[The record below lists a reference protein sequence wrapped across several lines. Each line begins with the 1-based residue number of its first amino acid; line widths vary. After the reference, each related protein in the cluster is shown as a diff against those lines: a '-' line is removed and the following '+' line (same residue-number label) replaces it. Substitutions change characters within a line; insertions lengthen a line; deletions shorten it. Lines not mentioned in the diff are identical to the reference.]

1 MTESIAEISKNQ
13 KIIFNNEFIDKI
25 IVDIEAANI
34 VEIKSLLKDLHAADI
49 AELLEFLNT
58 DQRTYLLNQ
67 LDSEDYTDV
76 LAELDDSIIDQTVN
90 LLQHEKVAKSI
101 SDMETDD
108 AVGLIE
114 SLEPDTQKKI
124 LDKVSAEDREI
135 FNESLNYPEDT
146 AGRRMQ
152 KEIVSMPSF
161 WTVGQAIDYLRDE
174 EELPEDFFELFIVD
188 PSNKP
193 LGSVSVSKVLRSNR
207 KIRLNDITI
216 ESPIFIPADM
226 DQEEAAMKFEKYS
239 LVSAGV
245 VDKNGRLIGRLTADD
260 IMWVLQEEAEEDILR
275 MGGVIE
281 TEMNQGVIKSTRKR
295 FIWLFLNLLTAIL
308 ASIVIS
314 FFDASIEKMV
324 ALAVLMPIVASMG
337 GNAGTQTL
345 TLTVRALATK
355 DLVQNNRRKIFSKEI
370 SISILNSIIFAI
382 ITAIAAQLWFQDFY
396 LSIIVGSAMVV
407 NILSAGFFGFLI
419 PYGLNY
425 FRVDPAIASS
435 VFVTTITD
443 VVGFLSFSLYILILN
458 LNVIY

>member
-1 MTESIAEISKNQ
+1 MTKSIAEISKNQ

-25 IVDIEAANI
+25 IVDIEAANNL
-34 VEIKSLLKDLHAADI
+34 EIKSSLKDLHAADI
-49 AELLEFLNT
+49 AELLEFLSTN
-58 DQRTYLLNQ
+58 QRTYLLNQ

-188 PSNKP
+188 PGNKP

-226 DQEEAAMKFEKYS
+226 DQEEAAMTFEKYS

-281 TEMNQGVIKSTRKR
+281 TEMNQGIIKSTRKR

-314 FFDASIEKMV
+314 LFDASIEKMV
-324 ALAVLMPIVASMG
+324 ALAILMPIVASMG

-370 SISILNSIIFAI
+370 TISILNSIIFAI
-382 ITAIAAQLWFQDFY
+382 ITAVAAQLWFQDFY

-443 VVGFLSFSLYILILN
+443 VVGFLSFLGLASIFLF
-458 LNVIY
+458 

>member
-25 IVDIEAANI
+25 IVDIEAANNL
-34 VEIKSLLKDLHAADI
+34 EIKSSLKDLHAADI
-49 AELLEFLNT
+49 AELLEFLSTN
-58 DQRTYLLNQ
+58 QRTYLLNQ

-124 LDKVSAEDREI
+124 LDKVSARDREI

-188 PSNKP
+188 PNNKP

-226 DQEEAAMKFEKYS
+226 DQEEAAMTFEKYS

-281 TEMNQGVIKSTRKR
+281 TEMNQGIIKSTRKR

-370 SISILNSIIFAI
+370 TISILNSIIFAI
-382 ITAIAAQLWFQDFY
+382 ITAVAAQLWFQDFY

-443 VVGFLSFSLYILILN
+443 VVGFLSFLGLASIFLF
-458 LNVIY
+458 

>member
-25 IVDIEAANI
+25 IVDIEAANNL
-34 VEIKSLLKDLHAADI
+34 EIKSSLKDLHAADI
-49 AELLEFLNT
+49 AELLEFLSTN
-58 DQRTYLLNQ
+58 QRTYLLNQ

-124 LDKVSAEDREI
+124 LDQVSAEDREI

-226 DQEEAAMKFEKYS
+226 DQEEAAMTFEKYS

-281 TEMNQGVIKSTRKR
+281 TEMNQGIIKSTRKR

-382 ITAIAAQLWFQDFY
+382 ITAVAAQLWFQDFY

-443 VVGFLSFSLYILILN
+443 VVGFLSFLGLASIFLF
-458 LNVIY
+458 

>member
-1 MTESIAEISKNQ
+1 MSESIAEISKNQ

-25 IVDIEAANI
+25 IVDIEAANNL
-34 VEIKSLLKDLHAADI
+34 EIKSSLKDLHAADI
-49 AELLEFLNT
+49 AELLEFLSSN
-58 DQRTYLLNQ
+58 QRTYLLNQ

-108 AVGLIE
+108 AVSLIE

-226 DQEEAAMKFEKYS
+226 DQEEAAMTFEKYS

-281 TEMNQGVIKSTRKR
+281 TEMNQGIIKSTRKR
-295 FIWLFLNLLTAIL
+295 FIWLFLNFLTAIL

-314 FFDASIEKMV
+314 LFDASIEKMV

-382 ITAIAAQLWFQDFY
+382 ITAVAAQLWFQDFY

-443 VVGFLSFSLYILILN
+443 VVGFLSFLGLASIFLF
-458 LNVIY
+458 

>member
-1 MTESIAEISKNQ
+1 
-13 KIIFNNEFIDKI
+13 
-25 IVDIEAANI
+25 
-34 VEIKSLLKDLHAADI
+34 
-49 AELLEFLNT
+49 
-58 DQRTYLLNQ
+58 
-67 LDSEDYTDV
+67 
-76 LAELDDSIIDQTVN
+76 
-90 LLQHEKVAKSI
+90 
-101 SDMETDD
+101 
-108 AVGLIE
+108 
-114 SLEPDTQKKI
+114 
-124 LDKVSAEDREI
+124 
-135 FNESLNYPEDT
+135 
-146 AGRRMQ
+146 
-152 KEIVSMPSF
+152 
-161 WTVGQAIDYLRDE
+161 
-174 EELPEDFFELFIVD
+174 
-188 PSNKP
+188 
-193 LGSVSVSKVLRSNR
+193 
-207 KIRLNDITI
+207 
-216 ESPIFIPADM
+216 M
-226 DQEEAAMKFEKYS
+226 DQEEAALTFEKYS

-281 TEMNQGVIKSTRKR
+281 TEMNQGIIKSTRKR

-382 ITAIAAQLWFQDFY
+382 ITAVAAQLWFQDFY

-443 VVGFLSFSLYILILN
+443 VVGFLSFLGLASIFLF
-458 LNVIY
+458 

>member
-25 IVDIEAANI
+25 IVDIEAANNL
-34 VEIKSLLKDLHAADI
+34 EIKSSLKDLHAADI
-49 AELLEFLNT
+49 AELLEFLSTN
-58 DQRTYLLNQ
+58 QRTYLLNQ

-226 DQEEAAMKFEKYS
+226 DQEEAAMTFEKYS

-281 TEMNQGVIKSTRKR
+281 TEMNQGIIKSTRKR

-314 FFDASIEKMV
+314 LFDASIEKMV

-370 SISILNSIIFAI
+370 SIAILNSIIFAI
-382 ITAIAAQLWFQDFY
+382 ITAVAAQLWFQDFY

-443 VVGFLSFSLYILILN
+443 VVGFLSFLGLASVFLF
-458 LNVIY
+458 

>member
-25 IVDIEAANI
+25 IVDIEAANNL
-34 VEIKSLLKDLHAADI
+34 EIKSSLKDLHAADI
-49 AELLEFLNT
+49 AELLEFLSTN
-58 DQRTYLLNQ
+58 QRTYLLNQ

-90 LLQHEKVAKSI
+90 SLQHEKVAKSI

-124 LDKVSAEDREI
+124 LDKVSAEDLEI

-226 DQEEAAMKFEKYS
+226 DQEEAAMTFEKYS

-281 TEMNQGVIKSTRKR
+281 TEMNQGIIKSTRKR

-314 FFDASIEKMV
+314 LFDASIEKMV

-382 ITAIAAQLWFQDFY
+382 ITAVAAQLWFQDFY

-443 VVGFLSFSLYILILN
+443 VVGFLSFLGLASIFLF
-458 LNVIY
+458 

>member
-25 IVDIEAANI
+25 IVDIEAANNL
-34 VEIKSLLKDLHAADI
+34 EIKSSLKDLHAADI
-49 AELLEFLNT
+49 AELLEFLSTN
-58 DQRTYLLNQ
+58 QRTYLLNQ

-146 AGRRMQ
+146 SGRRMQ

-226 DQEEAAMKFEKYS
+226 DQEEAAMTFEKYS

-281 TEMNQGVIKSTRKR
+281 TEMNQGIIKSTRKR

-314 FFDASIEKMV
+314 LFDASIEKMV

-382 ITAIAAQLWFQDFY
+382 ITAVAAQLWFQDFY

-443 VVGFLSFSLYILILN
+443 VVGFLSFLGLASIFLF
-458 LNVIY
+458 

>member
-1 MTESIAEISKNQ
+1 MTEFIAEISKNQ

-25 IVDIEAANI
+25 IIDIEAANNL
-34 VEIKSLLKDLHAADI
+34 EIKSSLKDLHAADI
-49 AELLEFLNT
+49 AELLEFLSTN
-58 DQRTYLLNQ
+58 QRTYLLNQ

-226 DQEEAAMKFEKYS
+226 DQEEAAMTFEKYS

-281 TEMNQGVIKSTRKR
+281 TEMNQGIIKSTRKR

-314 FFDASIEKMV
+314 LFDASIEKMV

-382 ITAIAAQLWFQDFY
+382 ITAVAAQLWFQDFY

-443 VVGFLSFSLYILILN
+443 VVGFLSFLGLASIFLF
-458 LNVIY
+458 

>member
-25 IVDIEAANI
+25 IVDIEAANNL
-34 VEIKSLLKDLHAADI
+34 EIKSSLKDLHAADI
-49 AELLEFLNT
+49 AELLEFLSTN
-58 DQRTYLLNQ
+58 QRTYLLNQ

-188 PSNKP
+188 PGNKP

-226 DQEEAAMKFEKYS
+226 DQEEAAMTFEKYS

-281 TEMNQGVIKSTRKR
+281 TEMNQGIIKSTRKR

-382 ITAIAAQLWFQDFY
+382 ITAVAAQLWFQDFY

-443 VVGFLSFSLYILILN
+443 VVGFLSFLGLASIFLF
-458 LNVIY
+458 

>member
-1 MTESIAEISKNQ
+1 MTKSIAEISKNQ

-25 IVDIEAANI
+25 IVDIEAANNL
-34 VEIKSLLKDLHAADI
+34 EIKSSLKDLHAADI
-49 AELLEFLNT
+49 AELLEFLSTN
-58 DQRTYLLNQ
+58 QRTYLLNQ

-226 DQEEAAMKFEKYS
+226 DQEEAAMTFEKYS

-281 TEMNQGVIKSTRKR
+281 TEMNQGIIKSTRKR

-314 FFDASIEKMV
+314 LFDASIEKMV
-324 ALAVLMPIVASMG
+324 ALAILMPIVASMG

-382 ITAIAAQLWFQDFY
+382 ITAVAAQLWFQDFY

-443 VVGFLSFSLYILILN
+443 VVGFLSFLGLASIFLF
-458 LNVIY
+458 

>member
-1 MTESIAEISKNQ
+1 MTEFIAEISKNQ

-25 IVDIEAANI
+25 IVDIEAANNL
-34 VEIKSLLKDLHAADI
+34 EIKSSLKDLHAADI
-49 AELLEFLNT
+49 AELLEFLSSN
-58 DQRTYLLNQ
+58 QRTYLLNQ

-135 FNESLNYPEDT
+135 FNESINYPEDT
-146 AGRRMQ
+146 AGRRIQ

-226 DQEEAAMKFEKYS
+226 DQEEAAMTFEKYS

-281 TEMNQGVIKSTRKR
+281 TEMNQGIIKSTRKR

-314 FFDASIEKMV
+314 LFDASIEKMV

-382 ITAIAAQLWFQDFY
+382 ITAVAAQLWFQDF
-396 LSIIVGSAMVV
+396 
-407 NILSAGFFGFLI
+407 
-419 PYGLNY
+419 
-425 FRVDPAIASS
+425 
-435 VFVTTITD
+435 
-443 VVGFLSFSLYILILN
+443 
-458 LNVIY
+458 

>member
-1 MTESIAEISKNQ
+1 MSESLNDITKNQ
-13 KIIFNNEFIDKI
+13 KIVFDNNLINKI
-25 IVDIEAANI
+25 ID
-34 VEIKSLLKDLHAADI
+34 EITEKNDSDLNKSIKDLHPADI
-49 AELLEFLNT
+49 AELLEFLSS
-58 DQRTYLLNQ
+58 DQRIYLLNK
-67 LDSEDYTDV
+67 LDSENYTDV
-76 LAELDDSIIDQTVN
+76 LAELDDTIIDEIVN
-90 LLQHEKVAKSI
+90 QLQYDKVAQSI
-101 SDMETDD
+101 SEMETDD

-114 SLEPDTQKKI
+114 SLQPETQKII
-124 LDKVSAEDREI
+124 LDQVSAEDREI

-161 WTVGQAIDYLRDE
+161 WTVGQAIDFLRDE
-174 EELPEDFFELFIVD
+174 KDLPEDFYEIFIVD

-193 LGSVSVSKVLRSNR
+193 LGNVSVSKVLRSERNT
-207 KIRLNDITI
+207 KMNDITT

-226 DQEEAAMKFEKYS
+226 DQEEAAIAFEKYS

-245 VDKNGRLIGRLTADD
+245 IDSFGRLIGRITADD

-275 MGGVIE
+275 MGGVSE
-281 TEMNQGVIKSTRKR
+281 KEMNQGVLKSTRKR
-295 FIWLFLNLLTAIL
+295 FIWLFINLLTAIL

-314 FFDASIEKMV
+314 FFDASIEQMV

-370 SISILNSIIFAI
+370 SISILNGLIFSV
-382 ITAIAAQLWFQDFY
+382 ITGIAVYLWFQDTS
-396 LSIIVGSAMVV
+396 LSIIVGASMIV
-407 NILSAGFFGFLI
+407 NIFSAGFFGFLI
-419 PYGLNY
+419 PYTLSY
-425 FRVDPAIASS
+425 FKVDPAIASS

-443 VVGFLSFSLYILILN
+443 VVGFFSFLGLAS
-458 LNVIY
+458 IYLF

>member
-25 IVDIEAANI
+25 IVDIEAANNL
-34 VEIKSLLKDLHAADI
+34 EIKSSLKDLHAADI
-49 AELLEFLNT
+49 AELLEFLSTN
-58 DQRTYLLNQ
+58 QRTYLLNQ

-76 LAELDDSIIDQTVN
+76 LAELDDSIIDQTIN

-226 DQEEAAMKFEKYS
+226 DQEEAAMTFEKYS

-281 TEMNQGVIKSTRKR
+281 TEMNQGIIKSTRKR

-314 FFDASIEKMV
+314 LFDASIEKMV

-382 ITAIAAQLWFQDFY
+382 ITAVAAQLWFQDFY

-443 VVGFLSFSLYILILN
+443 VVGFLSFLGLASIFLF
-458 LNVIY
+458 

>member
-1 MTESIAEISKNQ
+1 MTESIAETSKNQ

-25 IVDIEAANI
+25 IVDIEAANNS
-34 VEIKSLLKDLHAADI
+34 EIKSLLKGLHAADI
-49 AELLEFLNT
+49 AELLEFLST

-67 LDSEDYTDV
+67 LDGSNYTDV
-76 LAELDDSIIDQTVN
+76 LAELDDSIIDQTIN

-135 FNESLNYPEDT
+135 FKESLNYPEDT

-226 DQEEAAMKFEKYS
+226 DQEEAAMIFEKYS

-281 TEMNQGVIKSTRKR
+281 TEMNQGIIKSTRKR

-382 ITAIAAQLWFQDFY
+382 ITAVAAQLWFQDFY
-396 LSIIVGSAMVV
+396 LSIIVGSAMIV

-443 VVGFLSFSLYILILN
+443 VVGFLSFLGLASIFLF
-458 LNVIY
+458 

>member
-1 MTESIAEISKNQ
+1 MTESIAETSKNQ

-25 IVDIEAANI
+25 IVDIEAANNS
-34 VEIKSLLKDLHAADI
+34 EIKSLLKGLHAADI
-49 AELLEFLNT
+49 AELLEFLST

-67 LDSEDYTDV
+67 LDGSNYTDV
-76 LAELDDSIIDQTVN
+76 LAELDDSIIDQTIN

-135 FNESLNYPEDT
+135 FKESLNYPEDT

-216 ESPIFIPADM
+216 ESPIFISADM
-226 DQEEAAMKFEKYS
+226 DQEEAAMTFEKYS

-281 TEMNQGVIKSTRKR
+281 TEMNQGIIKSTRKR

-382 ITAIAAQLWFQDFY
+382 ITAVAAQLWFQDFY
-396 LSIIVGSAMVV
+396 LSIIVGSAMIV

-443 VVGFLSFSLYILILN
+443 VVGFLSFLGLASIFLF
-458 LNVIY
+458 

>member
-1 MTESIAEISKNQ
+1 MTKTITEISKNQ

-25 IVDIEAANI
+25 IVYIDEENI
-34 VEIKSLLKDLHAADI
+34 SEIKNAIYDLHAADL
-49 AELLEFLNT
+49 AELLEFLNSN
-58 DQRTYLLNQ
+58 QRTYLLNQ
-67 LDSEDYTDV
+67 LENDDYTDV
-76 LAELDDSIIDQTVN
+76 LAELDNSIIDQTVN
-90 LLQHEKVAKSI
+90 HLQYEKVAKSI
-101 SDMETDD
+101 SQMETDD

-114 SLEPDTQKKI
+114 SLEPETKKKI
-124 LDKVSAEDREI
+124 LDKVSPQDREI
-135 FNESLNYPEDT
+135 FNESLNYPDDT

-174 EELPEDFFELFIVD
+174 EDLPEDFFELFIVD

-193 LGSVSVSKVLRSNR
+193 LGNVSVSKVLRSDR
-207 KIRLNDITI
+207 KIKLNDITV
-216 ESPIFIPADM
+216 ESPIFIPANM
-226 DQEEAAMKFEKYS
+226 DQEEAAIIFEKYS

-245 VDKNGRLIGRLTADD
+245 VDSNGRLIGRLTADD

-281 TEMNQGVIKSTRKR
+281 TEMNQGIIKSTRKR
-295 FIWLFLNLLTAIL
+295 FIWLFLNLLTAIM

-355 DLVQNNRRKIFSKEI
+355 DLVQNNRRKIFNKEI

-382 ITAIAAQLWFQDFY
+382 ITSFAAQLWFQDIY
-396 LSIIVGSAMVV
+396 LSIIVGSAMIV
-407 NILSAGFFGFLI
+407 NILAAGFFGFLI
-419 PYGLNY
+419 PYILNY
-425 FRVDPAIASS
+425 FKIDPAIASS

-443 VVGFLSFSLYILILN
+443 VVGFLSFLGLASIFLF
-458 LNVIY
+458 

>member
-1 MTESIAEISKNQ
+1 MTEFIAEISKNQ

-25 IVDIEAANI
+25 IVDIEAANNS
-34 VEIKSLLKDLHAADI
+34 EIKSSLKSLHAADI
-49 AELLEFLNT
+49 AELLEFLST

-67 LDSEDYTDV
+67 LDSDDYTDV

-124 LDKVSAEDREI
+124 LDKVSAEDLEI

-226 DQEEAAMKFEKYS
+226 DQEEAAMTFEKYS

-281 TEMNQGVIKSTRKR
+281 TEMNQGIIKSTRKR
-295 FIWLFLNLLTAIL
+295 FIWLFLNFLTAIL

-314 FFDASIEKMV
+314 LFDASIEKMV
-324 ALAVLMPIVASMG
+324 ALAILMPIVASMG

-382 ITAIAAQLWFQDFY
+382 ITAVAAQLWFQDFY

-443 VVGFLSFSLYILILN
+443 VVGFLSFLGLASIFLF
-458 LNVIY
+458 

>member
-25 IVDIEAANI
+25 IVDIEAANNS
-34 VEIKSLLKDLHAADI
+34 EIKSLLKGLHAADI
-49 AELLEFLNT
+49 AELLEFLST

-124 LDKVSAEDREI
+124 LDQVSAEDREI

-188 PSNKP
+188 PGNKP

-226 DQEEAAMKFEKYS
+226 DQEEAAMTFEKYS

-281 TEMNQGVIKSTRKR
+281 TEMNQGIIKSTRKR
-295 FIWLFLNLLTAIL
+295 FIWLFLNFLTAIL

-382 ITAIAAQLWFQDFY
+382 ITAVAAQLWFQDFY

-425 FRVDPAIASS
+425 FKVDPAIASS

-443 VVGFLSFSLYILILN
+443 VVGFLSFLGLASIFLF
-458 LNVIY
+458 

>member
-1 MTESIAEISKNQ
+1 MTKSIAEISKNQ

-25 IVDIEAANI
+25 IVDIEAANNL
-34 VEIKSLLKDLHAADI
+34 EIKSSLKDLHAADI
-49 AELLEFLNT
+49 AELLEFLSTN
-58 DQRTYLLNQ
+58 QRTYLLNQ

-188 PSNKP
+188 PINKP

-226 DQEEAAMKFEKYS
+226 DQEEAAMTFEKYS

-281 TEMNQGVIKSTRKR
+281 TEMNQGIIKSTRKR

-314 FFDASIEKMV
+314 LFDASIEKMV

-382 ITAIAAQLWFQDFY
+382 ITAVAAQLWFQDFY

-443 VVGFLSFSLYILILN
+443 VVGFLSFLGLASIFLF
-458 LNVIY
+458 

>member
-1 MTESIAEISKNQ
+1 MTESIAETSKNQ

-25 IVDIEAANI
+25 IVDIEAANNS
-34 VEIKSLLKDLHAADI
+34 EIKSLLKGLHAADI
-49 AELLEFLNT
+49 AELLEFLST

-67 LDSEDYTDV
+67 LDGSNYTDV
-76 LAELDDSIIDQTVN
+76 LAELDDSIIDQTIN

-135 FNESLNYPEDT
+135 FKESLNYPEDT

-226 DQEEAAMKFEKYS
+226 DQEEAAMTFEKYS

-281 TEMNQGVIKSTRKR
+281 TEMNQGIIKSTRKR

-382 ITAIAAQLWFQDFY
+382 ITAVAAQLWFQDFY
-396 LSIIVGSAMVV
+396 LSIIVGSAMIV

-443 VVGFLSFSLYILILN
+443 VVGFLSFLGLASIFLF
-458 LNVIY
+458 

>member
-25 IVDIEAANI
+25 IVDIEAANNL
-34 VEIKSLLKDLHAADI
+34 EIKSSLKDLHAADI
-49 AELLEFLNT
+49 AELLEFLSTN
-58 DQRTYLLNQ
+58 QRTYLLNQ

-124 LDKVSAEDREI
+124 LDKVSAADREI

-226 DQEEAAMKFEKYS
+226 DQEEAAMTFEKYS

-281 TEMNQGVIKSTRKR
+281 TEMNQGIIKSTRKR

-314 FFDASIEKMV
+314 LFDASIEKMV
-324 ALAVLMPIVASMG
+324 ALAILMPIVASMG

-382 ITAIAAQLWFQDFY
+382 ITAVAAQLWFQDFY

-443 VVGFLSFSLYILILN
+443 VVGFLSFLGLASIFLF
-458 LNVIY
+458 

>member
-25 IVDIEAANI
+25 IVDIEAANNL
-34 VEIKSLLKDLHAADI
+34 EIKSSLKDLHAADI
-49 AELLEFLNT
+49 AELLEFLSTN
-58 DQRTYLLNQ
+58 QRTYLLNQ

-226 DQEEAAMKFEKYS
+226 DQEEAAITFEKYS

-281 TEMNQGVIKSTRKR
+281 TEMNQGIIKSTRKR

-314 FFDASIEKMV
+314 LFDASIEKMV
-324 ALAVLMPIVASMG
+324 ALAILMPIVASMG

-355 DLVQNNRRKIFSKEI
+355 DLVQNNRRKIFLKEI

-382 ITAIAAQLWFQDFY
+382 ITALAAQLWFQDFY

-443 VVGFLSFSLYILILN
+443 VVGFLSFLGLASIFLF
-458 LNVIY
+458 

>member
-1 MTESIAEISKNQ
+1 MTEFIAEISKNQ

-25 IVDIEAANI
+25 IVDIEAANNL
-34 VEIKSLLKDLHAADI
+34 EIKSSLKDLHAADI
-49 AELLEFLNT
+49 AELLEFLST

-152 KEIVSMPSF
+152 KEIVSIPSF

-216 ESPIFIPADM
+216 ESPIFISADM
-226 DQEEAAMKFEKYS
+226 DQEEAAMTFEKYS

-281 TEMNQGVIKSTRKR
+281 TEMNQGIIKSTRKR

-324 ALAVLMPIVASMG
+324 ALAVLMPIIASMG

-382 ITAIAAQLWFQDFY
+382 ITAVAAQLWFQDFY
-396 LSIIVGSAMVV
+396 LSIIVGSAMIV

-443 VVGFLSFSLYILILN
+443 VVGFLSFLGLASIFLF
-458 LNVIY
+458 

>member
-25 IVDIEAANI
+25 IVDIEAANNL
-34 VEIKSLLKDLHAADI
+34 EIKSSLKNLHAADI
-49 AELLEFLNT
+49 AELLEFLSTN
-58 DQRTYLLNQ
+58 QRTYLLNQ

-124 LDKVSAEDREI
+124 LDQVSAEDREI

-174 EELPEDFFELFIVD
+174 EQLPEDFFELFIVD

-226 DQEEAAMKFEKYS
+226 DQEEAAMTFEKYS

-281 TEMNQGVIKSTRKR
+281 TEMNQGIIKSTRKR

-324 ALAVLMPIVASMG
+324 ALAILMPIVASMG

-382 ITAIAAQLWFQDFY
+382 ITAVAAQLWFQDFY

-443 VVGFLSFSLYILILN
+443 VVGFLSFLGLASIFLF
-458 LNVIY
+458 

>member
-1 MTESIAEISKNQ
+1 MTESIAETSKNQ

-25 IVDIEAANI
+25 IVDIEAANNL
-34 VEIKSLLKDLHAADI
+34 EIKSSLKDLHAADI
-49 AELLEFLNT
+49 AELLEFLSTN
-58 DQRTYLLNQ
+58 QRTYLLNQ

-226 DQEEAAMKFEKYS
+226 DQEEAAMTFEKYS

-281 TEMNQGVIKSTRKR
+281 TEMNQGIIKSTRKR

-382 ITAIAAQLWFQDFY
+382 ITAVAAQLWFQDFY

-443 VVGFLSFSLYILILN
+443 VVGFLSFLGLASIFLF
-458 LNVIY
+458 

>member
-25 IVDIEAANI
+25 IVDIEAANNL
-34 VEIKSLLKDLHAADI
+34 EIKSLLKDLHAADI
-49 AELLEFLNT
+49 AELLEFLST

-76 LAELDDSIIDQTVN
+76 LAELDDSIIDQTIN

-226 DQEEAAMKFEKYS
+226 DQEEAAMTFEKYS

-314 FFDASIEKMV
+314 FFDASIEQMV

-425 FRVDPAIASS
+425 FRIDPAIASS

-443 VVGFLSFSLYILILN
+443 VVGFLSFLGLASIFLF
-458 LNVIY
+458 

>member
-25 IVDIEAANI
+25 IVDIEAANNL
-34 VEIKSLLKDLHAADI
+34 EIKSSLKDLHAADI
-49 AELLEFLNT
+49 AELLEFLST

-67 LDSEDYTDV
+67 LDSGDYTDV

-124 LDKVSAEDREI
+124 LDKISAEDREI

-226 DQEEAAMKFEKYS
+226 DQEEAAMTFEKYS

-281 TEMNQGVIKSTRKR
+281 TEMNQGIIKSTRKR
-295 FIWLFLNLLTAIL
+295 FIWLFLNFLTAIL

-314 FFDASIEKMV
+314 LFDASIEKMV

-382 ITAIAAQLWFQDFY
+382 ITAVAAQLWFQDFY

-443 VVGFLSFSLYILILN
+443 VVGFLSFLGLASIFLF
-458 LNVIY
+458 

>member
-25 IVDIEAANI
+25 IVDIEAANNL
-34 VEIKSLLKDLHAADI
+34 EIKSSLKDLHAADI
-49 AELLEFLNT
+49 AELLEFLSTN
-58 DQRTYLLNQ
+58 QRTYLINQ

-216 ESPIFIPADM
+216 ECPIFIPADM
-226 DQEEAAMKFEKYS
+226 DQEEAAMTFEKYS

-281 TEMNQGVIKSTRKR
+281 TEMNQGIIKSTRKR

-324 ALAVLMPIVASMG
+324 ALAVLMPIIASMG

-382 ITAIAAQLWFQDFY
+382 ITAVAAQLWFQDIY
-396 LSIIVGSAMVV
+396 LSIIVGSAMIV

-443 VVGFLSFSLYILILN
+443 VVGFLSFLGLASIFLF
-458 LNVIY
+458 